1 MRKKIISLII
11 ILSILILPLSI
22 SADGPVLILT
32 TSRLSVERGG
42 TVTIHVEVDR
52 VPTLVCF
59 GPIEIAYNSS
69 RFTFKSAS
77 QSRGTG
83 YFESADN
90 TAGSFVSISMD
101 SGSVSVSGRTG
112 IISVTFEAKTVGRGD
127 FTITRA
133 EGFAGDDLVPIGMP
147 TGAVVSVNVTEPVPK
162 STVNT
167 LSALTVSRGTLT
179 PAFSSGQLN
188 YTISVEQDVAQLLVS
203 ASPTDSRARVSG
215 GGTVSLNE
223 GENSIQLVVTAESGA
238 RRTYTLIVTRAS
250 PTPSPSPVPTPA
262 ATITGPGGTFTVSE
276 LPEGV
281 TVPAGFYSTV
291 VTIDGINVPAS
302 KSLRGNLTLIYLT
315 QEGGPSGF
323 FYYNESTNEYLPFKT
338 INLPALTLPVLL
350 PDSGTSVPEGFA
362 ETSLEIGRA
371 HV

>member
-101 SGSVSVSGRTG
+101 SGSVSVS
-112 IISVTFEAKTVGRGD
+112 
-127 FTITRA
+127 
-133 EGFAGDDLVPIGMP
+133 
-147 TGAVVSVNVTEPVPK
+147 
-162 STVNT
+162 
-167 LSALTVSRGTLT
+167 
-179 PAFSSGQLN
+179 
-188 YTISVEQDVAQLLVS
+188 
-203 ASPTDSRARVSG
+203 
-215 GGTVSLNE
+215 
-223 GENSIQLVVTAESGA
+223 
-238 RRTYTLIVTRAS
+238 
-250 PTPSPSPVPTPA
+250 
-262 ATITGPGGTFTVSE
+262 
-276 LPEGV
+276 
-281 TVPAGFYSTV
+281 
-291 VTIDGINVPAS
+291 
-302 KSLRGNLTLIYLT
+302 
-315 QEGGPSGF
+315 
-323 FYYNESTNEYLPFKT
+323 
-338 INLPALTLPVLL
+338 
-350 PDSGTSVPEGFA
+350 
-362 ETSLEIGRA
+362 EIGRA